1 MIFMCFRA
9 VGAEGFVLTKL
20 WLAIEHIASIR
31 ECPEQG
37 DHSLLEMD
45 SGKTYEVEGCAED
58 ILREIMDVI
67 RESRC

>member
-9 VGAEGFVLTKL
+9 VGTEGFVLTKL

-31 ECPEQG
+31 ECPEQC

-45 SGKTYEVEGCAED
+45 SGSVYEVDGYAED
-58 ILREIMDVI
+58 ILKEILN
-67 RESRC
+67 EFCEE